1 MVQSLSKEWPDVVG
15 TNIRKTRPDQR
26 LTLDDLS
33 RLSGVEA
40 ASLSKIERGKRDPKL
55 STLVEIATALRI
67 ALPKLFQADGEVS
80 DSAAEPNQNGYDLD
94 GE

>member
-1 MVQSLSKEWPDVVG
+1 MVKTLSKEWPDVVG
-15 TNIRKTRPDQR
+15 TNIRKARNDQR

-40 ASLSKIERGKRDPKL
+40 ASLSKIERGKRDPRL
-55 STLVEIATALRI
+55 STLVEIAKALRI

-80 DSAAEPNQNGYDLD
+80 APATEPRQHGYDLD